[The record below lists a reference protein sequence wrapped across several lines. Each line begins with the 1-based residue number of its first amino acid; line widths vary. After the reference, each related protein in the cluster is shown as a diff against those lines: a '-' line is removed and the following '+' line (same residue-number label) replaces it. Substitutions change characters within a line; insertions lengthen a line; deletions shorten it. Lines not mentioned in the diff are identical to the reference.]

1 MKIDI
6 ILDPTHTTDEVLY
19 LGNTAEEL
27 GFNAVMMANYPSA
40 IDPFISFSILAKST
54 HKIKLGPVAISPF
67 ETHPLKLSNLLY
79 GLNQLSKGRAK
90 IILGGGGGS
99 LISMG
104 LKSNRRTMHPNMI
117 QGVKEC
123 VQFLKHL
130 SPEKEI
136 IFNEKIFQINGPS
149 PQWIDQ
155 SRPEIYVGASKPKM
169 LTMAASEADGLMM
182 SDVTL
187 ARIDECM
194 TVIDE
199 SLKASNRKRETLAI
213 SNLFSWHVKR
223 DRKEAVSEA
232 RKKLFVRGMLD
243 HWYISTFM
251 DQKEC
256 QIVEDNLPAFAYAY
270 ANNTDHIEGVED
282 TIIDKLINNLT
293 FTGTYDD
300 VDKFTN
306 EMIHFKQ
313 SGLDELAIRLY
324 DNPGESMKLIASRV
338 IPYL

>member
-1 MKIDI
+1 MLLSVLIPCFNEKKTIEKIVDKINRLENLDLEIIIIDDNSIDGTRDI
-6 ILDPTHTTDEVLY
+6 LK
-19 LGNTAEEL
+19 N
-27 GFNAVMMANYPSA
+27 
-40 IDPFISFSILAKST
+40 
-54 HKIKLGPVAISPF
+54 KIK
-67 ETHPLKLSNLLY
+67 
-79 GLNQLSKGRAK
+79 NQVS
-90 IILGGGGGS
+90 
-99 LISMG
+99 
-104 LKSNRRTMHPNMI
+104 
-117 QGVKEC
+117 Q
-123 VQFLKHL
+123 
-130 SPEKEI
+130 I

-155 SRPEIYVGASKPKM
+155 PRPEIYVGASKPKM

-187 ARIDECM
+187 ARINECM

-199 SLKASNRKRETLAI
+199 SLKASNRKRETFAI

-282 TIIDKLINNLT
+282 SIIDKLINNLT

-324 DNPGESMKLIASRV
+324 DNPEESMKLIASRV